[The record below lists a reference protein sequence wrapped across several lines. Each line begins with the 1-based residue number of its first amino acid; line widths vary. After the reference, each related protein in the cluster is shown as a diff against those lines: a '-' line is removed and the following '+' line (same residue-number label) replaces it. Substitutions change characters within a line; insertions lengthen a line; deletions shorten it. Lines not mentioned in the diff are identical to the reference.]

1 MAEKS
6 AVHPITK
13 ESIEEHFTKVNEH
26 MTSVYRGAD
35 IPDNL
40 SELVRDIGGD
50 KIITAP
56 EVAKTVEALRQ
67 GLGLYYEMYAVLED
81 KVKATNTGISPQ
93 EKDAF
98 LTSYS
103 MFAASSFIENKL
115 ELLIAD
121 KKPIDVDKNQEFR
134 FDKTKDDVLNGV
146 LARYYSTI
154 SIGKRGKILKEGV
167 DLARASTSFFNVLKS
182 AALEKKATFNPKL
195 VDLVKDD
202 QFRIMDE
209 FTVNGFE
216 TSHEDRTKT
225 ETIEFVRV
233 LPYQVAGNVLAK
245 RELLRD
251 EDRLFL
257 FDLSAKKNPIVD
269 IGGLSPSVL
278 LVGLPGTGKTKIF
291 RMEAT
296 RGLMRCE
303 QVNEICW
310 KKKNLLMKYMQVIID
325 QGVKSEFYSMTGRN
339 VQEKLSITR
348 RPDGI
353 YKVIVDDMDLLAK
366 MSRDNTGGGSSDND
380 MLNVLMQHLDGIK
393 TVQIGNTQLLA
404 ATNDPMGL
412 DPALRQRFIARYEV
426 EGPIEWYDFADILT
440 DEFEKELKAGV
451 LSIPSGNGYI
461 PYEMRKKETGREAG
475 KDSSFLDK
483 IRAKAG
489 GGITM
494 RDIGEYCREI
504 KVKNPRFTG
513 RATHAA
519 AEAIRKI
526 INNYDIPEEWFEK
539 PDLFFEKD
547 WNARVLLIKDLCPK
561 NVTGEMVLSEIQR
574 YAESEQ
580 RFASDKFESDVKSRV
595 NEIRVQM
602 EAGERYKGGI
612 KNA

>member
-1 MAEKS
+1 
-6 AVHPITK
+6 
-13 ESIEEHFTKVNEH
+13 
-26 MTSVYRGAD
+26 
-35 IPDNL
+35 
-40 SELVRDIGGD
+40 
-50 KIITAP
+50 
-56 EVAKTVEALRQ
+56 
-67 GLGLYYEMYAVLED
+67 
-81 KVKATNTGISPQ
+81 
-93 EKDAF
+93 
-98 LTSYS
+98 
-103 MFAASSFIENKL
+103 
-115 ELLIAD
+115 
-121 KKPIDVDKNQEFR
+121 
-134 FDKTKDDVLNGV
+134 
-146 LARYYSTI
+146 
-154 SIGKRGKILKEGV
+154 
-167 DLARASTSFFNVLKS
+167 
-182 AALEKKATFNPKL
+182 
-195 VDLVKDD
+195 
-202 QFRIMDE
+202 
-209 FTVNGFE
+209 
-216 TSHEDRTKT
+216 
-225 ETIEFVRV
+225 
-233 LPYQVAGNVLAK
+233 
-245 RELLRD
+245 
-251 EDRLFL
+251 
-257 FDLSAKKNPIVD
+257 
-269 IGGLSPSVL
+269 
-278 LVGLPGTGKTKIF
+278 
-291 RMEAT
+291 
-296 RGLMRCE
+296 
-303 QVNEICW
+303 
-310 KKKNLLMKYMQVIID
+310 MKYMQVIID